1 MEKRFRALRIV
12 AAVWKI
18 LAWIILVLG
27 GLLALGIVIIGA
39 IQGRVGYPSDVLA
52 PMPGLAAVTGPI
64 MGIVVGVGLLL
75 TALVQFVLIYAVG
88 EVIDLGLSIEQNTR
102 ETAHYLKGENTIP
115 PPPLPVSWETPVETL
130 EQDS

>member
-18 LAWIILVLG
+18 LAWIVLVLG
-27 GLLALGIVIIGA
+27 GLLALGVVIIGA

-52 PMPGLAAVTGPI
+52 PVPVLGAVTGPI
-64 MGIVVGVGLLL
+64 MGIVMGVGLLL
-75 TALVQFVLIYAVG
+75 AALVQFVLTYAVG
-88 EVIDLGLSIEQNTR
+88 EVIELGLSIEQNTR
-102 ETAHYLKGENTIP
+102 ETAYYLKGENTIP
-115 PPPLPVSWETPVETL
+115 APPLPVSWETPVESL